1 MFTFD
6 QVFDQIKQIATDNPD
21 NIADCVYWGDNDEP
35 VCIVGHWL
43 HQNNLL
49 YDDEWEEMEENNVD
63 FVLDWLVRH
72 RGVAVDAPS
81 RKFLA
86 LVQGI
91 QDKQTPWGMALEAA
105 ISAMEQDSTQD

>member
-1 MFTFD
+1 
-6 QVFDQIKQIATDNPD
+6 
-21 NIADCVYWGDNDEP
+21 
-35 VCIVGHWL
+35 
-43 HQNNLL
+43 
-49 YDDEWEEMEENNVD
+49 
-63 FVLDWLVRH
+63 VLDWLVRH

>member
-6 QVFDQIKQIATDNPD
+6 QVFDQIKQIATDKPD
-21 NIADCVYWGDNDEP
+21 NIADCVYRGDNDEP

-49 YDDEWEEMEENNVD
+49 YEDEWENIEENNVD
-63 FVLDWLVRH
+63 FVLDWLARN
-72 RGVAVDAPS
+72 RGVSVDAES

-91 QDKQTPWGMALEAA
+91 QDRRTPWGEALDAA
-105 ISAMEQDSTQD
+105 IAAMDGGEEA

>member
-6 QVFDQIKQIATDNPD
+6 QVFDQIKQIATDKPD

-49 YDDEWEEMEENNVD
+49 YEDEWENIEENNVD
-63 FVLDWLVRH
+63 FVLDWLARK
-72 RGVAVDAPS
+72 RGVSVDSES
-81 RKFLA
+81 RNFLR
-86 LVQGI
+86 LMQGI
-91 QDKQTPWGMALEAA
+91 QDRQTPWGEALDAA
-105 ISAMEQDSTQD
+105 IAAMDGGEKV